1 MLKIFNCEE
10 IYGDNILIAKFL
22 GWFQENEDWYSYR
35 DDKKYLMLPTLS
47 GEFELSFH
55 ASWNNLMPVIDK
67 IEHLYEDEYTLPRFE
82 INSHH
87 CIFRRKD
94 FYCIAG
100 CYHTSPEKICF
111 NTKLESAW
119 HVVVQFIK
127 WYNKQNE
134 F

>member
-55 ASWNNLMPVIDK
+55 ASWNNLMRLLHDIEPLACPICKKEMKLTGIIFFSLSNPSDK
-67 IEHLYEDEYTLPRFE
+67 DILLNYEMQ
-82 INSHH
+82 I
-87 CIFRRKD
+87 
-94 FYCIAG
+94 
-100 CYHTSPEKICF
+100 
-111 NTKLESAW
+111 
-119 HVVVQFIK
+119 
-127 WYNKQNE
+127 
-134 F
+134 